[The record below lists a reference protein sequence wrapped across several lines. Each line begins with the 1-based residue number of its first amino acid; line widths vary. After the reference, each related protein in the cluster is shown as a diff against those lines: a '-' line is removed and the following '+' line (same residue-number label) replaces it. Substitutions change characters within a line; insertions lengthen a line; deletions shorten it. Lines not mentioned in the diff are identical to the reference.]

1 MHARILRIKASPD
14 KVDAGTENFKSQALP
29 TVKAQDGYAGSR
41 LLLDRQTGDGMIVT
55 FWRDGETLRASEE
68 ALRSIRS
75 EASTKFGT
83 ETPKPEHF
91 EVAVQHRPQPTEK
104 GNWVRVST
112 LNGDPAKVDDGIRHF
127 ESQVVPSVERLPG
140 FRAAVLFVDRD
151 SGGAIAITVWN
162 SKAELEGSAQAA
174 GPIRAAATQA
184 IGATNPTVEAFEVEF
199 AELLAPVA
207 T

>member
-29 TVKAQDGYAGSR
+29 TVKEQDGYAGSR

-75 EASTKFGT
+75 EASAKFGT

-91 EVAVQHRPQPTEK
+91 EAAVQHRPQPTEK

-127 ESQVVPSVERLPG
+127 ESQVVPSIERLPG
-140 FRAAVLFVDRD
+140 FRAAVLLVDRD

-199 AELLAPVA
+199 AEMLAPVA